1 MKKFLRT
8 FCLLLGLLSMLCMT
22 AYATEAPEIT
32 AEGKVTD
39 AITWKLDEN
48 GLLTIEGTGTIPEPN
63 NGNVA
68 WVLHKS
74 EVKAVEISDGI
85 TKIGNDAFNECGWLE
100 EVKLGRGVTE
110 LGHRAFA
117 NCPFLTELT
126 VSDAMTMAN
135 YEGHTGFAFH
145 NSPVTTVHVP
155 ATVTSIPDNFY
166 NKTSIAFFDAEGD
179 GEDGYFDVNN
189 ILYHRD
195 AYTGEQILVKVPH
208 AMDLPD
214 TYEVYENTTVIGAK
228 AFFENNSFTE
238 LKLCDGLQ
246 TIGNEAFRNC
256 DNLSGADFANALTT
270 IGEAAFMHCD
280 RLLSVELPDTVTR
293 IGNDAFNECGWLET
307 VKLGRGVTELGHRA
321 FANCPFLTELTV
333 SDAMTMANYEGHTGF
348 AFHNTPIMYVHVP
361 ATVTS
366 IPENFYNKTSILLFD
381 AEGDGE
387 DGYFDVNNILYHR
400 DAYTGEQIL
409 VKVPHAMDLPD
420 TYEVYENTTVIG
432 AKAFFE
438 NNSFTELKLCDG
450 LQTIGNE
457 AFRNCDNLTTVDFA
471 NDLRSIGESAF
482 LQCDNLIAVDLPDTV
497 SHVKNDAFNE
507 CGKLEE
513 VKLGRGVTELGHR
526 AFANCPV
533 LIELTV
539 SDAMTM
545 ANYEGHTGFAFHNTP
560 ITTVHIPATVTSIPD
575 NFYNKTSIAFFD
587 AEGDGVEGY
596 FDIGGVL
603 HHRVEYTGEQTLVKV
618 PHSMDLPDT
627 YHIYS
632 GTTVI
637 GAKAF
642 YNNDSFTEL
651 KLCSG
656 LATIGNEAFRDCD
669 YLGTVSFNSTL
680 TSIGESAFQHCDRL
694 VTIELPDA
702 VTQVG
707 NDAFNECGWLE
718 EVKLGRN
725 VTDLGHRAF
734 ANCPKLTDITISDGM
749 GMANYDGHSGFAFHN
764 TPITTVHIPATV
776 TSIPDNF
783 YKKATIAYFDGAGD
797 GKHGYFDVDGVLYHR
812 DRYTEVQTLIK
823 VPVSM
828 VLTDTFTVYAGTT
841 VIADYAA
848 EKHNTFTGLVLP
860 ESLQTIGIHAFSNCD
875 DLKEVVIPNS
885 VTKIWD
891 YAFHHCDWLS
901 KVTIGKNVTMLG
913 YNAFSEN
920 GKLTDMYFRGNAPEV
935 GKYVFRYL
943 PAEFTIW
950 YPEEATGWS
959 TPIWNACNAYPYSP
973 MDLPYAINSLTVCD
987 LSGTEL
993 EEIPDDLFHAVLSVT
1008 NRNEEYTGGTVML
1021 AAYTADGQFCT
1032 WAYITMKD
1040 CPEGATMEFALLVDN
1055 RGGDVG
1061 SLQAFVTESIGTMVP
1076 LGEAVALN

>member
-208 AMDLPD
+208 SMDLPD
-214 TYEVYENTTVIGAK
+214 TYEVYA
-228 AFFENNSFTE
+228 
-238 LKLCDGLQ
+238 
-246 TIGNEAFRNC
+246 
-256 DNLSGADFANALTT
+256 
-270 IGEAAFMHCD
+270 
-280 RLLSVELPDTVTR
+280 
-293 IGNDAFNECGWLET
+293 
-307 VKLGRGVTELGHRA
+307 
-321 FANCPFLTELTV
+321 
-333 SDAMTMANYEGHTGF
+333 
-348 AFHNTPIMYVHVP
+348 
-361 ATVTS
+361 
-366 IPENFYNKTSILLFD
+366 
-381 AEGDGE
+381 
-387 DGYFDVNNILYHR
+387 
-400 DAYTGEQIL
+400 
-409 VKVPHAMDLPD
+409 
-420 TYEVYENTTVIG
+420 NTTVIG

-618 PHSMDLPDT
+618 PHSMDLPD
-627 YHIYS
+627 IYS